1 MDYQIMPVE
10 RLGYLDLERLSEA
23 GMADGA
29 LPVVLYDGPVTPV
42 NFREFARRPDVAFA
56 AVRRGREWLGF
67 FYLTNLEGRVARIHF
82 CSYRAARG
90 DIAGLGRMALEWCF
104 RTFELQALIGA
115 VPVINGGAV
124 AYARAMGG
132 REMGRVPGMCWIERL
147 RRAVDAWMFL
157 FLPEK
162 ED

>member
-1 MDYQIMPVE
+1 MEYQIKPAEMLGNGE
-10 RLGYLDLERLSEA
+10 IDRLFEA

-29 LPVVLYDGPVTPV
+29 LPVVLYDGPVSPES
-42 NFREFARRPDVAFA
+42 FRAFVRRPDVVFA
-56 AVRRGREWLGF
+56 AVIRGREWLGF
-67 FYLTNLEGRVARIHF
+67 FYLTSLEGRVARLHF
-82 CSYRAARG
+82 CSFRAARA
-90 DIAGLGRMALEWCF
+90 DIEVLGRMALDWCF

-132 REMGRVPGMCWIERL
+132 REMGRVPGMCWFDRL
-147 RRAVDAWMFL
+147 QRAVDARMFL
-157 FLPEK
+157 FLPQE